1 MATPI
6 LAFAQIATECEAE
19 GLSPKNGDRIGGELA
34 KTFGVQPD
42 EVGLMRLEKASLVFV
57 YPSKLHNVGSIP
69 LNTTNSVAA
78 RTATTKRAEIIN
90 NFAQAKH
97 ASVFEAVELGT
108 VAKHIPGEKPAEKH
122 LHMIQKLMSAPVMGP
137 AGALGVVQICRKG
150 TSAPAAGLDF
160 TPADLQKL
168 VGIAGALAK
177 CFK

>member
-19 GLSPKNGDRIGGELA
+19 GLSPKNGERIAGELA
-34 KTFGVQPD
+34 KTFGVQLE
-42 EVGLMRLEKASLVFV
+42 EVGIMRVEKASLVFV
-57 YPSKLHNVGSIP
+57 FPAKLHNVGSIP
-69 LNTTNSVAA
+69 LNTANSVAA
-78 RTATTKRAEIIN
+78 RTATSKRAEIIN

-108 VAKHIPGEKPAEKH
+108 APKHIPGEKPAEKH
-122 LHMIQKLMSAPVMGP
+122 LHVIQKLMSAPVMGA
-137 AGALGVVQICRKG
+137 AGAVGVVQVCRKG

-168 VGIAGALAK
+168 VGITGALAK